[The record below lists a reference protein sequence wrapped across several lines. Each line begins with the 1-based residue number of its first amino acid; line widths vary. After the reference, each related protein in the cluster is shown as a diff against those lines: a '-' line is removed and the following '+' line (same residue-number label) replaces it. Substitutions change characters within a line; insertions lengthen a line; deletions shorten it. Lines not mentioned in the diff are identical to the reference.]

1 MALIIKDKIQML
13 KKGYPTVSD
22 KYNVTGGILT
32 GSQKI
37 EFGEL
42 VKFSATQPG
51 YYEAITETVTLA
63 DLAGFVLATNVKM
76 AEWPENEVAY
86 TYPGEA
92 FNLLINGFMAV
103 ELDSA
108 AVKADIKPNAA
119 VYIILATGKL
129 TTSTNASAGTI
140 VELPNVVFTGTLEE
154 QGSKLLAE
162 ILVK

>member
-1 MALIIKDKIQML
+1 MALIIKDKIPML

-22 KYNVTGGILT
+22 KYNVAGGILA

-51 YYEAITETVTLA
+51 YYEAITTTVTLA
-63 DLAGFVLATNVKM
+63 DLAGFVVATNVKM
-76 AEWPENEVAY
+76 AEWPANEIAY

-92 FNLLINGFMAV
+92 FNLLVNGFIAV
-103 ELDSA
+103 ELDA
-108 AVKADIKPNAA
+108 TAVESDIVPKAA

-140 VELPNVVFTGTLEE
+140 VELPNVIFTGTYEKP
-154 QGSKLLAE
+154 GTKVLAE
-162 ILVK
+162 IMVK